1 MRYLVIG
8 LAMVMSFA
16 ASVAAQSAMLPYT
29 LTFSGTSTQGTINGA
44 WGGTFAQGAYAQ
56 GRWILFSGGKL
67 VVDGTY
73 RCAGGCTFDGGVVY
87 GTPTKLLLQ
96 AGTLDDT
103 AATTETVSGSLPL
116 DLRPPTLVP

>member
-1 MRYLVIG
+1 MRYMVIV
-8 LAMVMSFA
+8 LAMVMSF
-16 ASVAAQSAMLPYT
+16 VVPGAAQSALLPYI

-56 GRWILFSGGKL
+56 GRWVMFSGGKM

-87 GTPTKLLLQ
+87 GTPTELVLQ
-96 AGTLDDT
+96 AGTLGDT
-103 AATTETVSGSLPL
+103 EATETVSGSLPL